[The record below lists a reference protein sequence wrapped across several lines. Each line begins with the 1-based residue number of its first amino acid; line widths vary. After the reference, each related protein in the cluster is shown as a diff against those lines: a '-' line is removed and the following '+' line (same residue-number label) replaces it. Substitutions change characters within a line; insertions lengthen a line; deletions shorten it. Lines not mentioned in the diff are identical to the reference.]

1 MRKEDILLG
10 YIKGGNK
17 NINIQKNYIVLRQ
30 ILISKYIG
38 GYRYGKIKY
47 LWNRVSIEEINHEV
61 FRPLCIPTVAIRTW
75 AMDWTGF
82 CISYKN

>member
-30 ILISKYIG
+30 MLISKYIG

-47 LWNRVSIEEINHEV
+47 L
-61 FRPLCIPTVAIRTW
+61 
-75 AMDWTGF
+75 
-82 CISYKN
+82 